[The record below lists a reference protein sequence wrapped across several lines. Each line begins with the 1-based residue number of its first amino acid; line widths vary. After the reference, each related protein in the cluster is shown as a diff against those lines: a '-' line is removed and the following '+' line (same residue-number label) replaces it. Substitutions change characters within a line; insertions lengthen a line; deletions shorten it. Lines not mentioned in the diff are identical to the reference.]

1 MYSPPILHQLAA
13 EASMPNGDER
23 IKSYAN
29 PQAREDPWMEWT
41 FRRTANRH
49 GVLGGSEQDQSFF

>member
-1 MYSPPILHQLAA
+1 MYSPPILHQLAV

-29 PQAREDPWMEWT
+29 PQAREDPWME
-41 FRRTANRH
+41 
-49 GVLGGSEQDQSFF
+49 

>member
-1 MYSPPILHQLAA
+1 MISTSTGPRSDPACVEDETMYSPPILHQLAV

-29 PQAREDPWMEWT
+29 PQAREDPWME
-41 FRRTANRH
+41 
-49 GVLGGSEQDQSFF
+49 